1 MPRKIAVLG
10 ATGSIGQNTLQVIRD
25 NPGAFEVTCLTA
37 RGNVALLLE
46 QARTFRPQRVVI
58 SDEKAGVSAV
68 RSFEKLGVEVLTGEE
83 ALSACLEND
92 PSDLVVNALVG
103 AVGLLPTLAAIRAG
117 KQVALANKETLVMA
131 GDRVNREAREHG
143 VTLLPIDS
151 EHSAVFQC
159 LVGEQADAVEKII
172 LTGSGGPFL
181 RREKRSLSRVTV
193 QEALA
198 HPNWS
203 MGQKITIDS
212 ATLMNKGLEVIE
224 AFYLFGVPLEKIQV
238 VIHPESI
245 IHSMVVFVDGSVKA
259 QLGVP
264 DMRLPIQY
272 ALFYPN
278 RRPSSYERLNFA
290 RLQSLTFFEP
300 DMERFPC
307 LELALQVLKQGG
319 TAPAVLNGAN
329 EMAVRY
335 FLEEKISFTQI
346 PELIEAALQAQ
357 KWKADPDIEDIL
369 EADRWSREFVRIQ
382 VEGKGF
388 AAKKSGN
395 DAKNGLNF

>member
-1 MPRKIAVLG
+1 MNRIPKKIAILG
-10 ATGSIGQNTLQVIRD
+10 ATGSIGQSTLQVVRE
-25 NPGAFEVTCLTA
+25 NPGAFDVTCLTA
-37 RGNVALLLE
+37 HKNVQILLE
-46 QARTFRPQRVVI
+46 QAKEFRPSRVVI
-58 SDEKAGVSAV
+58 SGENTDPQAV
-68 RSFEKLGVEVLTGEE
+68 RAFEELGITVLAGPE
-83 ALSACLEND
+83 ALVNSLRED
-92 PSDLVVNALVG
+92 PCELVVNALVG

-131 GDRVNREAREHG
+131 GEIVNREARQHG
-143 VTLLPIDS
+143 VHLLPIDS

-159 LVGEQADAVEKII
+159 LVGEKAESVEKII

-181 RREKRSLSRVTV
+181 RREKQSLNRVTV
-193 QEALA
+193 EEALA
-198 HPNWS
+198 HPNWK
-203 MGQKITIDS
+203 MGPKITIDS

-272 ALFYPN
+272 ALFYPE
-278 RRPSSYERLNFA
+278 RRPSKTERLDFA

-300 DMERFPC
+300 DLEKFPC
-307 LELALQVLKQGG
+307 LRLALRALRQGG

-329 EMAVRY
+329 EEAVHY
-335 FLEEKISFTQI
+335 FLERKISFTEI
-346 PELIEAALQAQ
+346 PELIEAALEAQ
-357 KWKADPDIEDIL
+357 PWKSEPAVADIL
-369 EADRWSREFVRIQ
+369 EADRWSREFVRTQ
-382 VEGKGF
+382 LAAGKKS
-388 AAKKSGN
+388 KKSG
-395 DAKNGLNF
+395 K